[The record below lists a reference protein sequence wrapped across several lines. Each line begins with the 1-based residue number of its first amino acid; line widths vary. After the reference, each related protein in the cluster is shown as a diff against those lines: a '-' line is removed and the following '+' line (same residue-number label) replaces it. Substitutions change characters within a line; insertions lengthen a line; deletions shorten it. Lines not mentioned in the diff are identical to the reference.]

1 MKISAFY
8 PNYFRE
14 VSVTYACLSILDG
27 MRACGL
33 DVGLMGIAS
42 DVEVQREFY
51 RDAIPRWAKPVAY
64 RLVSVSQLQSIAEW
78 RFNRSLDGSEVVY
91 LWPRTSAKV
100 FQKLKERGHIIL
112 AENINTHQ
120 ETSKA
125 ILDEEFAR
133 LGLTPSHGINKA
145 RIDDENL
152 KLSIADFVY
161 SPGPLVTSSLLASGL
176 AEGKILESSYGIDS
190 DAILPRDITVHEKR
204 TGELTAIFVG
214 LIGIRK
220 GAHLLVEHWIRS
232 GVEGKLKLVG
242 DIDPGSRHL
251 IEPFLSRPDIEHV
264 QFTRDLH
271 SIYREADIFL
281 FPSLEEG
288 SPLVTY
294 LALGAGLPSIVSPMG
309 GQGVIRH
316 GVDGLVCDPHNSDA
330 WVESIRRVFTDT
342 DLRMGLA
349 NNARIRAHNYLWPKV
364 ARQRVDILQ
373 SRLNAAGTG

>member
-8 PNYFRE
+8 PNYFFKFG
-14 VSVTYACLSILDG
+14 VTYACHSILDG
-27 MRACGL
+27 MRACGI
-33 DVGLMGIAS
+33 DVDLMGIAS
-42 DVEVQREFY
+42 DVAVQRESY
-51 RDAIPRWAKPVAY
+51 RDAIPRWAKSAAY
-64 RLVSVSQLQSIAEW
+64 RLMPEGQLHSFAEW
-78 RFNRSLDGSEVVY
+78 RFCQSLDGSELVY
-91 LWPRTSAKV
+91 LWPATSAKV
-100 FQKLKERGHIIL
+100 FQKLKNRGHIIL
-112 AENINTHQ
+112 TENINTHQ
-120 ETSKA
+120 ATSKA

-133 LGLTPSHGINKA
+133 LGLTPRHGITNA
-145 RIDDENL
+145 NIDDENL

-176 AEGKILESSYGIDS
+176 AEEKILESSYGLDS

-220 GAHLLVEHWIRS
+220 GAHLLVEHWARS
-232 GVEGKLKLVG
+232 GVKGKLKLVG
-242 DIDPGSRHL
+242 NIDPYSRHL

-264 QFTRDLH
+264 QFTRDLR

-294 LALGAGLPSIVSPMG
+294 LALGAGLASIVSPMG

-316 GVDGLVCDPHNSDA
+316 GVEGLVCDPRNSDA

-342 DLRMGLA
+342 DLRMRLA
-349 NNARIRAHNYLWPKV
+349 DNARIRAHNYLWSKV
-364 ARQRVDILQ
+364 ARQRIDILQ